1 MALHSL
7 RRHTFPAS
15 QLARSASRGHRSFRV
30 TASGLSLVSAGSNIP
45 HPDKISKGG
54 EDAWFVHIDQN
65 GGGEIY
71 LADGVGGFN
80 EQGIDPGMYA
90 RVLTYEAAKAH
101 TALAK
106 NPLASPNPKKLIQ
119 VAQENTKL
127 PGASTIVIIE
137 LLGTKLSAASI
148 GDSGFRVV
156 RDGKVLFASP
166 PQEHYFNC
174 PYQLG
179 YEPLNK
185 DVDLAIDAQEFEV
198 PVQPGDLVIAGS
210 DGLFDNIFDENIELV
225 VSDAL
230 AKVAGAGALSAARA
244 VSEALV
250 VEARKNAEDPMFE
263 SPFAIEAAKA
273 KAIGTA
279 ASSKQKGALGAFSA
293 LTTSVASAISG
304 KKLGGK
310 MDDITVVVGAVVATA
325 AAKEDIIE
333 AERVSNQM
341 QKEADTI
348 RKRATGEEAKTLRS
362 VNLRQQMDFALSQ
375 EVSRKEA
382 ALKAEAEK
390 PPEFSKLS
398 IEKMDAPTA
407 RRLLEERGLPTSGKI
422 DRLRERL
429 SRVKAK

>member
-1 MALHSL
+1 
-7 RRHTFPAS
+7 
-15 QLARSASRGHRSFRV
+15 
-30 TASGLSLVSAGSNIP
+30 
-45 HPDKISKGG
+45 
-54 EDAWFVHIDQN
+54 
-65 GGGEIY
+65 
-71 LADGVGGFN
+71 
-80 EQGIDPGMYA
+80 
-90 RVLTYEAAKAH
+90 VLTYEAAKAH

-250 VEARKNAEDPMFE
+250 VEARKNAEDPIFE

-273 KAIGTA
+273 KAVGTA

-310 MDDITVVVGAVVATA
+310 MDDITVVVGAVVA
-325 AAKEDIIE
+325 

-398 IEKMDAPTA
+398 IEKMDAPTV

>member
-166 PQEHYFNC
+166 PQ
-174 PYQLG
+174 
-179 YEPLNK
+179 
-185 DVDLAIDAQEFEV
+185 
-198 PVQPGDLVIAGS
+198 
-210 DGLFDNIFDENIELV
+210 
-225 VSDAL
+225 
-230 AKVAGAGALSAARA
+230 
-244 VSEALV
+244 
-250 VEARKNAEDPMFE
+250 
-263 SPFAIEAAKA
+263 
-273 KAIGTA
+273 
-279 ASSKQKGALGAFSA
+279 
-293 LTTSVASAISG
+293 
-304 KKLGGK
+304 
-310 MDDITVVVGAVVATA
+310 
-325 AAKEDIIE
+325 
-333 AERVSNQM
+333 
-341 QKEADTI
+341 
-348 RKRATGEEAKTLRS
+348 
-362 VNLRQQMDFALSQ
+362 
-375 EVSRKEA
+375 
-382 ALKAEAEK
+382 
-390 PPEFSKLS
+390 
-398 IEKMDAPTA
+398 
-407 RRLLEERGLPTSGKI
+407 
-422 DRLRERL
+422 
-429 SRVKAK
+429 